1 MTPLRLFDQA
11 IQEIPLSGI
20 KFCIRYSRTLAASYK
35 DVVPTKN
42 YRTLETLLIA
52 VRDCRA
58 CEAHLPLG
66 PRPVLRAG
74 ATARILVV
82 GQAPGV
88 RVHTTGIPWGDPSG
102 ERLRAWMG
110 VDKDVFYDESRI
122 AIIPMGYCYPGR
134 GNGGDMPPRHECAGL
149 WLDHLLAKLPRIKLT
164 LLVGQYAQQHF
175 LASRGKPSLAE
186 TAKAW
191 REYSPQ
197 YIPLPHPSPR
207 NQPWFKRHAWFE
219 EQLIPVLQL
228 RVKTILAC

>member
-1 MTPLRLFDQA
+1 MSQQVA
-11 IQEIPLSGI
+11 
-20 KFCIRYSRTLAASYK
+20 
-35 DVVPTKN
+35 VPQTN
-42 YRTLETLLIA
+42 YRTLDSLLKA
-52 VRDCRA
+52 VRGCRA

-74 ATARILVV
+74 KTARILVV

-110 VDKDVFYDESRI
+110 VNTDVFYDESRI

-134 GNGGDMPPRHECAGL
+134 GNGGDMPPRRECASL
-149 WLDHLLAKLPRIKLT
+149 WLDHLLAKLPQIELT
-164 LLVGQYAQQHF
+164 LLIGQYAQRHF
-175 LASRGKPSLAE
+175 LASRRKPSLAE

-191 REYSPQ
+191 REYAPQ

-219 EQLIPVLQL
+219 EQLVPMLQS
-228 RVKTILAC
+228 RIKTLLVC

>member
-1 MTPLRLFDQA
+1 
-11 IQEIPLSGI
+11 
-20 KFCIRYSRTLAASYK
+20 
-35 DVVPTKN
+35 VPQTN
-42 YRTLETLLIA
+42 YRTLDALLTA
-52 VRDCRA
+52 VRGCRA

-74 ATARILVV
+74 KTARILVV

-110 VDKDVFYDESRI
+110 VNTDVFYDDSRI

-134 GNGGDMPPRHECAGL
+134 GNDGDMPPRRECASL
-149 WLDHLLAKLPRIKLT
+149 WLDHLLAKLPQIELT
-164 LLVGQYAQQHF
+164 LLIGQYAQRHF
-175 LASRGKPSLAE
+175 LASRRKPSLAE

-191 REYSPQ
+191 REYAPQ

-219 EQLIPVLQL
+219 EQLVPMLQS
-228 RVKTILAC
+228 RIKTLLVC

>member
-1 MTPLRLFDQA
+1 
-11 IQEIPLSGI
+11 
-20 KFCIRYSRTLAASYK
+20 
-35 DVVPTKN
+35 VPQTN
-42 YRTLETLLIA
+42 YRTLDALLTA

-74 ATARILVV
+74 ETARILVV

-110 VDKDVFYDESRI
+110 VDKDVFYDESRV

-134 GNGGDMPPRHECAGL
+134 GNGGDMPPRRECASL
-149 WLDHLLAKLPRIKLT
+149 WLDHLLAKLPRIELT
-164 LLVGQYAQQHF
+164 LLIGQYAQRHF
-175 LASRGKPSLAE
+175 LASRRKPSLAE

-191 REYSPQ
+191 RQYAPQ

-207 NQPWFKRHAWFE
+207 NQPWFKRHVWFE
-219 EQLIPVLQL
+219 EQLVPMLQS
-228 RVKTILAC
+228 RIKTLLARRSSL

>member
-1 MTPLRLFDQA
+1 MSQQVA
-11 IQEIPLSGI
+11 
-20 KFCIRYSRTLAASYK
+20 
-35 DVVPTKN
+35 VPQTN
-42 YRTLETLLIA
+42 YRTLDSLLKA
-52 VRDCRA
+52 VRGCRA

-74 ATARILVV
+74 KTARILVV

-110 VDKDVFYDESRI
+110 VNTDVFYDESRI

-134 GNGGDMPPRHECAGL
+134 GNDGDMPPRRECASL
-149 WLDHLLAKLPRIKLT
+149 WLDHLLAKLPQIELT
-164 LLVGQYAQQHF
+164 LLIGQYAQRHF
-175 LASRGKPSLAE
+175 LASRRKPSLAE

-191 REYSPQ
+191 REYAPQ

-219 EQLIPVLQL
+219 EQLVPMLQS
-228 RVKTILAC
+228 RIKTLLVC

>member
-1 MTPLRLFDQA
+1 
-11 IQEIPLSGI
+11 
-20 KFCIRYSRTLAASYK
+20 
-35 DVVPTKN
+35 VPQTN
-42 YRTLETLLIA
+42 YRTLDSLLKA
-52 VRDCRA
+52 VRGCRA

-74 ATARILVV
+74 KTARILVV

-110 VDKDVFYDESRI
+110 VDTDVFYDESRI

-134 GNGGDMPPRHECAGL
+134 GNDGDMPPRRECASL
-149 WLDHLLAKLPRIKLT
+149 WLDHLLAKLPQIELT
-164 LLVGQYAQQHF
+164 LLIGQYAQRHF
-175 LASRGKPSLAE
+175 LASRRKPSLAE

-191 REYSPQ
+191 REYAPQ

-219 EQLIPVLQL
+219 EQLVPMLQS
-228 RVKTILAC
+228 RIKTLLVC